1 MTENIPQEHTL
12 IPRTKQ
18 ADNSLIELKQ
28 VDKSYYSPAG
38 PFMALKKIN
47 MHIHRGE
54 FVAIIGKSGCGKS
67 TLINMVTGIDRPTE
81 GEVWVNGTAVHTLS
95 ESELARW
102 RGRQLGIVFQFFQLL
117 PTLTLEQNVKLPMDF
132 CHTYPKRERHQR
144 AMDLLDLMGVAEHA
158 GKLPS
163 AVSGGQQQRAAI
175 ARALANDPPILV
187 ADEPTG
193 NLDSQS
199 ADRIVSLFEKLVAEG
214 KSIVIVTHDR
224 EQSRRVH
231 RVIQLSDGV
240 IISDSANKRGRS

>member
-1 MTENIPQEHTL
+1 ML
-12 IPRTKQ
+12 
-18 ADNSLIELKQ
+18 NSNNRSIELKQ
-28 VDKSYYSPAG
+28 VVKTYYSPAG
-38 PFMALKKIN
+38 AFMALKQIDLQIN
-47 MHIHRGE
+47 QGE

-67 TLINMVTGIDRPTE
+67 TLINMVTGIDRPTG

-95 ESELARW
+95 ESEMSRW

-117 PTLTLEQNVKLPMDF
+117 PTLTLAQNVKLPMDF

-144 AMDLLDLMGVAEHA
+144 AVHLLDLMGVAEQA
-158 GKLPS
+158 DKLPS

-199 ADRIVSLFEKLVAEG
+199 ADRIFTLFEDLVAEG

-224 EQSRRVH
+224 EQSRRVQ
-231 RVIQLSDGV
+231 RAIQLSDGV
-240 IISDSANKRGRS
+240 IISDGIIKRDTP